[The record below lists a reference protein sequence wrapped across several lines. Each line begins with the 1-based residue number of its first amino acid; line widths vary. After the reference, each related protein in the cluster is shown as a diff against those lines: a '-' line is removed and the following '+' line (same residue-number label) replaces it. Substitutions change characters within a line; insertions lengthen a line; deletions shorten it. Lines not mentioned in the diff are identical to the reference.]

1 MTFNPKY
8 FGLACTMA
16 VVIVGN
22 VLVAA
27 AETSQLRGSSGDG
40 SSPPCVPGE
49 ECEYNRSCVIGS
61 KQLLCNSLYPGVKG
75 TFIVRDY
82 NNPDIPSTAI
92 EVQPIG
98 RSSQLTGGTTVD
110 DMAACDLCVGQASS
124 SVPSSKYDTIV
135 ATGVAGTHSC
145 QGLEGA
151 LASGF
156 ISANLCPAIQRA
168 AGATCCA
175 RIEEEPPTRRLD
187 TAGVVFTPN
196 NDGGGSIASANS
208 ISMNNQGT
216 GAAFTPSTRD
226 PCPIQITL
234 DSRSSSQ
241 GGGPVSNGNCSGY
254 TGGKCEYSRDNKS
267 YARCDC
273 QQINNRRVDWRC
285 YPIP

>member
-1 MTFNPKY
+1 MTFNQKY

-27 AETSQLRGSSGDG
+27 ETSQLRGNSGDG
-40 SSPPCVPGE
+40 STPTCVPGE
-49 ECEYNRSCVIGS
+49 ECDYNKSCVIGS
-61 KQLLCNSLYPGVKG
+61 KQIFCNSLYPNVKG
-75 TFIVRDY
+75 TFIVRDI
-82 NNPDIPSTAI
+82 NPDIPATAI
-92 EVQPIG
+92 EVQPIMG
-98 RSSQLTGGTTVD
+98 RSSQLTGGSTVD
-110 DMAACDLCVGQASS
+110 GMDACDLCVGQASR
-124 SVPSSKYDTIV
+124 SVPSSNYDTMV

-151 LASGF
+151 LASGIF
-156 ISANLCPAIQRA
+156 SATVCPAIQRA

-175 RIEEEPPTRRLD
+175 SIEEPPTRRLD

-208 ISMNNQGT
+208 ISMNNQDT
-216 GAAFTPSTRD
+216 GVAFTPPTRD

-234 DSRSSSQ
+234 DSRPSNQ
-241 GGGPVSNGNCSGY
+241 GGEPVSNGNCSGY
-254 TGGKCEYSRDNKS
+254 TGGKCDYSWDNKS

-273 QQINNRRVDWRC
+273 QQFLGHVEWQC
-285 YPIP
+285 YPNH